1 MDTFLGFQINNYP
14 QNNNPVGT
22 VDIQEIASV
31 IWQSKRIILLIA
43 TIVTSLAVLF
53 GWAISSYKSEGYFQ
67 MEMSFADFK
76 RLQTAISAPARW
88 QDFAKTLNK
97 EQLATIR
104 EENFRSP
111 RQLAS
116 LIEPIYPV
124 TRSEM
129 KDIPN
134 TALKNEGADISGL
147 KISYHAATPMLAQ
160 QGVLVLGDFLRDT
173 VILLNYRDVV
183 RKRYTDHRGF
193 AQKFDNDAITARY
206 DLEQLKI
213 KKASMQSILREYP
226 DSARLENRQPVT
238 ITDGNER
245 FLSPVTQLVAI
256 ETDIADKGRD
266 LPRIIRDQKINT
278 INLRYYEQLQ
288 DFLNKST
295 SGNTFLASLPT
306 IKKALNLNQEDEIDR
321 SVYNNISID
330 DLKAH
335 ALYVEKT
342 SFIASPLLPQ
352 KATPGLLKSG
362 SLGLILGLIIGS
374 GLALIRYFVSKP
386 KILPSPQPAVE
397 LTIEKVIPNLI

>member
-1 MDTFLGFQINNYP
+1 M
-14 QNNNPVGT
+14 
-22 VDIQEIASV
+22 
-31 IWQSKRIILLIA
+31 
-43 TIVTSLAVLF
+43 LF
-53 GWAISSYKSEGYFQ
+53 GWTLGSYKSEGYFQ

-88 QDFAKTLNK
+88 QDFAKTINK
-97 EQLATIR
+97 DQLSTLR
-104 EENFRSP
+104 EENFHSP

-116 LIEPIYPV
+116 LIAPIYPV

-147 KISYHAATPMLAQ
+147 KISYDAATPVLAQ

-173 VILLNYRDVV
+173 AILLNYRDVV
-183 RKRYTDHRGF
+183 RKRYTEYRGY

-213 KKASMQSILREYP
+213 KKVSMQNILHEYP
-226 DSARLENRQPVT
+226 DSARLENRQPIT

-245 FLSPVTQLVAI
+245 FLSPVSQLVAI

-266 LPRIIRDQKINT
+266 LPRILRDQKINA

-288 DFLNKST
+288 EFLNKST
-295 SGNTFLASLPT
+295 SGSTFLAALPT
-306 IKKALNLNQEDEIDR
+306 LKNALKLNQEDEVER

-330 DLKAH
+330 DLNSH
-335 ALYVEKT
+335 ALFVEKT
-342 SFIASPLLPQ
+342 SFIATPFLPQ
-352 KATPGLLKSG
+352 KATPGLLKPG
-362 SLGLILGLIIGS
+362 LLGLMLGLFIGS
-374 GLALIRYFVSKP
+374 VIALIRYFVSKP
-386 KILPSPQPAVE
+386 SILPSSPATVE
-397 LTIEKVIPNLI
+397 LIVEKTIPNLI